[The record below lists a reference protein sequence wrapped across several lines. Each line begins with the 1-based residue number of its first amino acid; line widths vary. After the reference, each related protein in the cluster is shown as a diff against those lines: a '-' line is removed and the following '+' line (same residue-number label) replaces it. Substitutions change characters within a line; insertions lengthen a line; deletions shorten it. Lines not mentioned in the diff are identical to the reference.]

1 MQASLA
7 YGTLRWIVLNLIFDV
22 LLCLNYSFLLVAA
35 CLRVIVFDLDPILEF
50 LTLYLLKSLRFDD
63 VFEATSVT
71 VGLQF

>member
-7 YGTLRWIVLNLIFDV
+7 YGTLRWILLNSIFDV
-22 LLCLNYSFLLVAA
+22 LLCLNYSFLFFTAG
-35 CLRVIVFDLDPILEF
+35 LRVIVFDLDPILEL
-50 LTLYLLKSLRFDD
+50 LTFYLLESLRFDD